1 MHCKDTPQLKN
12 LSNSPIPS
20 DDEKYNIYDNDDY
33 ETTTDS
39 PLPEDIDLP
48 SSDTPYLTD
57 DTMLLKVYYS
67 STKAPPIDKKTLW
80 LEYPAPHVLHLVNM
94 PQFEAKF
101 PLEYGQ
107 EIKIPCHPYT
117 YKINNFF
124 SIRWSGYHTPD
135 IGPVVH
141 IIASAKIG
149 TIYSHALFDIR
160 PEWLYVPELP
170 NSPSH
175 DPPPSPTHLKEPSDS
190 PKSNSECLPQKRKAW
205 KKRSASEACGIE
217 DSGDGSVHK
226 EAEHRRKLWK
236 LW

>member
-12 LSNSPIPS
+12 SSNSPILS
-20 DDEKYNIYDNDDY
+20 DDEKYNIYDNDDD

-67 STKAPPIDKKTLW
+67 STKAPSIDKKTLW

-107 EIKIPCHPYT
+107 EIKIPCNPYT

-124 SIRWSGYHTPD
+124 SIRRSGYHTPD
-135 IGPVVH
+135 IGPV
-141 IIASAKIG
+141 IG
-149 TIYSHALFDIR
+149 TIYSHALFDIQ

-170 NSPSH
+170 NS
-175 DPPPSPTHLKEPSDS
+175 SP
-190 PKSNSECLPQKRKAW
+190 
-205 KKRSASEACGIE
+205 
-217 DSGDGSVHK
+217 
-226 EAEHRRKLWK
+226 
-236 LW
+236 

>member
-12 LSNSPIPS
+12 LSNSPILS
-20 DDEKYNIYDNDDY
+20 DNEKYNIYDDDDD

-48 SSDTPYLTD
+48 FSNTPYLTD

-124 SIRWSGYHTPD
+124 SVRRSGYHTPD
-135 IGPVVH
+135 IGPAVH

-149 TIYSHALFDIR
+149 TIYSHALFDI
-160 PEWLYVPELP
+160 
-170 NSPSH
+170 
-175 DPPPSPTHLKEPSDS
+175 
-190 PKSNSECLPQKRKAW
+190 
-205 KKRSASEACGIE
+205 
-217 DSGDGSVHK
+217 
-226 EAEHRRKLWK
+226 
-236 LW
+236 

>member
-12 LSNSPIPS
+12 SSNSPILS
-20 DDEKYNIYDNDDY
+20 DDETYNIYDNDND
-33 ETTTDS
+33 TTTNS
-39 PLPEDIDLP
+39 PLPDDIDLP
-48 SSDTPYLTD
+48 SSDTPYLMD

-67 STKAPPIDKKTLW
+67 STKALPIDKKTLW
-80 LEYPAPHVLHLVNM
+80 LKYPAPHVLHLVNM

-107 EIKIPCHPYT
+107 EIKIPCHPYM

-124 SIRWSGYHTPD
+124 SIRRSGYHTPD

-141 IIASAKIG
+141 IIALTEIG

-170 NSPSH
+170 NSPPH
-175 DPPPSPTHLKEPSDS
+175 DPPPSPTEEKSPEEKECIGSLW
-190 PKSNSECLPQKRKAW
+190 NRRFWRW
-205 KKRSASEACGIE
+205 KCPHG
-217 DSGDGSVHK
+217 SGT
-226 EAEHRRKLWK
+226 L
-236 LW
+236 

>member
-12 LSNSPIPS
+12 SANSPILS
-20 DDEKYNIYDNDDY
+20 DDEMYNIYDDDNN
-33 ETTTDS
+33 TTTNS

-57 DTMLLKVYYS
+57 DTMLLKIYYS
-67 STKAPPIDKKTLW
+67 STKALPIDKKTLW
-80 LEYPAPHVLHLVNM
+80 LKYPAPHILHLVNM

-107 EIKIPCHPYT
+107 EIKIPYHPYM

-124 SIRWSGYHTPD
+124 SVRCSSYHTPD
-135 IGPVVH
+135 IGPVVC
-141 IIASAKIG
+141 IITSTEIG

-170 NSPSH
+170 NSPPH
-175 DPPPSPTHLKEPSDS
+175 DPPPSPTHLKEPSDF
-190 PKSNSECLPQKRKAW
+190 PKSDSECLPQKRKAW
-205 KKRSASEACGIE
+205 KKRSALEVCGIK
-217 DSGDGSVHK
+217 DSGDGSVHM
-226 EAEHRRKLWK
+226 EAEHHKKLWK
-236 LW
+236 LQ